1 MGPSTHS
8 PSAQMENLWVGSSYG
23 AGRSYAGSSVPL
35 QVNELRASFLPH
47 ARCAAQGALLS
58 IKTCVQRSWSKWASL
73 TAQFM
78 TNDNGTSSTTDQ
90 ICLGSRLHVCLAFRM
105 HTELLTLKRHT
116 PPDADKVPAELIE
129 AGRKIV
135 RSKINK
141 LVNSTWKEEQVSQ
154 QWKKS

>member
-1 MGPSTHS
+1 
-8 PSAQMENLWVGSSYG
+8 
-23 AGRSYAGSSVPL
+23 
-35 QVNELRASFLPH
+35 
-47 ARCAAQGALLS
+47 
-58 IKTCVQRSWSKWASL
+58 
-73 TAQFM
+73 
-78 TNDNGTSSTTDQ
+78 
-90 ICLGSRLHVCLAFRM
+90 M